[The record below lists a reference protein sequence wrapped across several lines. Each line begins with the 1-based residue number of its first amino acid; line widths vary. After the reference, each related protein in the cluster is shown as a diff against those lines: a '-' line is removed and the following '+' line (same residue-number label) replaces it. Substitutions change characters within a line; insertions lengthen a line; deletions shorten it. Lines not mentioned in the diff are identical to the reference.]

1 MASVDGEQRPVR
13 RRALLGGIALA
24 GVIGLGIAGA
34 RAAAHLRGV
43 DTPSAEPAQ
52 ERGLPDGPASPEEA
66 AQLEAFVRSVV
77 TDIEAMW
84 TRVFQRRSTRYV
96 PAQLVLVDVPAK
108 ADCGPGLELGRPE
121 CLGVNESYIDL
132 SFLRG
137 LDARFGDEA
146 HGAKVYAIAH
156 ELGHHV
162 QRVLGLDRK
171 LESLLLEKPVAR
183 HWTTIQMELQAD
195 CLAGVWIR
203 RAEPQHLVGPTQIE
217 ASIRHTS
224 DLGMERHRALPR
236 DAEPLG
242 ENFTYAIPRR
252 RIYWFAQGYAHGE
265 LDDCDTFAP

>member
-24 GVIGLGIAGA
+24 CVIGLGIAGA

-171 LESLLLEKPVAR
+171 LAAQLAVKPVAR
-183 HWTTIQMELQAD
+183 HWTEIQMELQAD
-195 CLAGVWIR
+195 CFAGVWMR
-203 RAEPQHLVGPTQIE
+203 RAEPSHQVEPTQIE
-217 ASIRHTS
+217 LSIRHAS
-224 DLGMERHRALPR
+224 ELGAERRLQERGP
-236 DAEPLG
+236 DESLG
-242 ENFTYAIPRR
+242 DGFTYAIPRR
-252 RIYWFAQGYAHGE
+252 RLYWFAQGYAEGE